1 MKYDKAKSANPSLV
15 PATPLYDVP
24 RHPKHNQATSEVE
37 VEVVM
42 VSTLYEKF
50 WYLQVY
56 R

>member
-1 MKYDKAKSANPSLV
+1 MIKPVVHEPEPCACYS
-15 PATPLYDVP
+15 TIYDVP